1 MTDFT
6 VSGTASR
13 FSDIRKEAE
22 VRLEAVRAEIRNA
35 GRSAIAEASAS
46 FFERNPGVHGFRWTQ
61 YTPYWMDGEECVF
74 SANEPDLDITPQERR
89 LDDGQ
94 QGLVRRKTHYLGEI
108 EKARAFMQG
117 GEAVAGTQRRMRTYS
132 QQDIDRAEAEIAKI
146 DKVIEQVGGDDAYA
160 RIVDDF
166 TVISRFIQSIRSSDL
181 ELIFGDHVQ
190 VFVTK
195 DGVQV
200 EKYDHD

>member
-89 LDDGQ
+89 LSDGQ
-94 QGLVRRKTHYLGEI
+94 QGLARRKTHYLGEI
-108 EKARAFMQG
+108 EKAHAFMQG
-117 GEAVAGTQRRMRTYS
+117 REAVVGHQRRRTYS
-132 QQDIDRAEAEIAKI
+132 QQDIDRAEAEIARI
-146 DKVIEQVGGDDAYA
+146 DALIEQVGGDETYA